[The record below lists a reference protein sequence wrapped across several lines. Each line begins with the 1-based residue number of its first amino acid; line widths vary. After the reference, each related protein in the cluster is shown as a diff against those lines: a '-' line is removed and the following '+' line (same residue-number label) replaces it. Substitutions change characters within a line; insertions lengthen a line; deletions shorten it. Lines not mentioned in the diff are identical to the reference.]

1 MSETSTSRKAA
12 LWVGVVFLLGAALGG
27 MLGYI
32 FAHRSYAAPPAQV
45 SDQLRRQQK
54 VELLTRELK
63 LTPAQ
68 AQQFDGIIAEI
79 QAQFKA
85 IRKQAEPQLDE
96 ARQKGRERLRAV
108 LTPEQ
113 RPKFEEYLQRLDEER
128 KRNAQ
133 Q

>member
-1 MSETSTSRKAA
+1 MSEMSVTRKAG
-12 LWVGVVFLLGAALGG
+12 LWIGVVFLLGAALGG
-27 MLGYI
+27 MVGYI
-32 FAHRSYAAPPAQV
+32 FAHHTALAAPAQM
-45 SDQLRRQQK
+45 SEAAKRTQK
-54 VELLTRELK
+54 VELLTRELR
-63 LTPAQ
+63 LTPPQ
-68 AQQFDGIIAEI
+68 AQQFDAIIAEI

-85 IRKQAEPQLDE
+85 IRKQADPQLDE

-128 KRNAQ
+128 KRIAQ

>member
-1 MSETSTSRKAA
+1 MSETSASRKAA

-32 FAHRSYAAPPAQV
+32 FAHRSYAAPPAQL
-45 SDQLRRQQK
+45 SDQVRRQQK

-63 LTPAQ
+63 LTPSQ
-68 AQQFDGIIAEI
+68 AQQFDAIIAEI
-79 QAQFKA
+79 QGQFKA
-85 IRKQAEPQLDE
+85 IRKQADPQLDE

>member
-1 MSETSTSRKAA
+1 MSETSASHKAA

-32 FAHRSYAAPPAQV
+32 FAHRSYAAPPAQL
-45 SDQLRRQQK
+45 SDQVRRQQK
-54 VELLTRELK
+54 VEYLTRELK
-63 LTPAQ
+63 LTPSQ
-68 AQQFDGIIAEI
+68 AQQFDAIIAEI

-85 IRKQAEPQLDE
+85 IRKQADPQLDE
-96 ARQKGRERLRAV
+96 ARQKGRERLRAL

>member
-1 MSETSTSRKAA
+1 MSETSASRKAA

-32 FAHRSYAAPPAQV
+32 FAHRSYAAPPAQI
-45 SDQLRRQQK
+45 SDQVRRQQK

-63 LTPAQ
+63 LTPSQ
-68 AQQFDGIIAEI
+68 AQQFDGIIAEL

-85 IRKQAEPQLDE
+85 IRKQADPQLDE
-96 ARQKGRERLRAV
+96 ARQNGRARLRAV